1 MAIDLRKLAE
11 LGPAAMMGESV
22 PGGIDL
28 KEVAQRGSFSD
39 GFNGTGAA
47 AIPAKKR
54 PTPDDWAAINEET
67 RAMQPQRDE
76 EAKGILLSE
85 LANYDGPEQNMEA
98 LRQEY
103 KNRFGDLPADTPP
116 AAQAPDAGFGN
127 RADGT
132 PKGEGFLGVL
142 PRPDGSVST
151 EISIGVNLD
160 GRETEIPTL
169 VPTLEPEEV
178 NHLLS
183 GGQPTEQIVGKAVA
197 FARQRMAEGKT
208 LFAQP
213 GEKLNGLSPRLQ
225 AAFAMRDEMRRKPEA
240 QEYTSFSDPGSQPVT
255 NISGAEANQ
264 PVGGSGIWSDV
275 KNTLNM
281 GWQGVA
287 LDAREIAKKG
297 LGDGF
302 VAFVDNID
310 EILSGKKSEQLINEK
325 IEASRQALTPEMAAA
340 LEKDWW
346 DENTNSP
353 GEALKDPRAILGGL
367 TQSLPG
373 TAITMIPGL
382 ALAKGMYGV
391 RMAAAADAATAGGLT
406 GEAAKQFLR
415 QQATVEAAR
424 AATAAQVAGSVLEG
438 TQGGA
443 QASREVFDAILKMDA
458 ATLKDSDAMRAMMSQ
473 GMSFEEARKALATDA
488 SSQAMLTAGFVTG
501 IFGGMGDRI
510 MAQAAIS
517 GIKGGIAARI
527 AKGVVSEGL
536 LEEFPQSY
544 GSRVAQNVAMQQ
556 ADPSIPTTK
565 GALNEGVGGLAIG
578 GVMGGAMAA
587 PFKDRS
593 PEEQAAAPA
602 RKADSPLTNA
612 AAKLTQAPAA
622 APASGDTPLSGA
634 LPIPPEP
641 AVGGPA
647 LGWGGYADIVPLGD
661 KTYDEAVQTLS
672 TFFGDFQ
679 NEQALRKLGGVPADV
694 IDQARHV
701 WANIINNPEAQ
712 PGMRRQ
718 AIQQA
723 FDLMNRVKGFGSNV
737 GESRL
742 GSNFTMSPGE
752 QAGPSAFDPQ
762 GRAQIA
768 DQTGGAGEVFAGAGG
783 IEERR
788 PALPGVNED
797 GTPWHEQNPE
807 ARALAQA
814 MKDGSL
820 DARDTGTGGVPP
832 MPAPKVT
839 EAQRRAKIFD
849 IKQKIASGWV
859 VGDGLTL
866 NNPATGK
873 SIAITAS
880 EKITAKKEAKNG
892 TAAGKPASKNA
903 APSAKGGKARG
914 DVVPGGPAV
923 AGADGNEQPTPG
935 RDPAA
940 EDPASGSEPAVPAGA
955 ADARP
960 PVTEEGRLAA
970 KRAAYQLLKS
980 TGAPDDV
987 VASGIVG
994 YQEKA
999 NERGEPMNLWA
1010 ADGGTIGLVPASQKS
1025 PFKSGRLIATI
1036 HPEQS
1041 AQGKTESVAAPD
1053 SPLPEGWTSAGGS
1066 IYTNPAAPGVSIKVE
1081 PSVGSGRQ
1089 IFSVKADFKSPG
1101 DQRGEAIGT
1110 TADATDAV
1118 YRAEAASEIQAKQ
1131 RKQKAAAEEKTRADA
1146 ELTAKRDREAK
1157 EQAAAKARE
1166 EEARAAQ
1173 QKAEEGPVSI
1183 NDVPPKLM
1191 KKIQVPVERMVGDSI
1206 QTVEVS
1212 ANEALADLDEEISAY
1227 EKLLACVKGAA

>member
-11 LGPAAMMGESV
+11 LGPAAVMGENV
-22 PGGIDL
+22 PGGVDL
-28 KEVAQRGSFSD
+28 KAIANRGSFSD
-39 GFNGTGAA
+39 GFNGTGS
-47 AIPAKKR
+47 AIPARKR
-54 PTPDDWAAINEET
+54 PTPDDWVNGPNAET

-76 EAKGILLSE
+76 EAKGILASE
-85 LANYDGPEQNMEA
+85 LANYEGPEKSMEA

-116 AAQAPDAGFGN
+116 ASQAADAGFGN

-142 PRPDGSVST
+142 PRADGSVST

-213 GEKLNGLSPRLQ
+213 GEKLAGLSPRLQ
-225 AAFAMRDEMRRKPEA
+225 AAFAMRDEMRRKPAA
-240 QEYTSFSDPGSQPVT
+240 QEYTSFSDPGAQPVT
-255 NISGAEANQ
+255 DIAGAEANQ
-264 PVGGSGIWSDV
+264 PAGGSGIWSDV

-302 VAFVDNID
+302 VAFVDGID

-458 ATLKDSDAMRAMMSQ
+458 ATLKNSDAMKALMSQ
-473 GMSFEEARKALATDA
+473 GLSFEGARKALATDA

-510 MAQAAIS
+510 MAQAAIT

-527 AKGVVSEGL
+527 AKGVVSEGA

-565 GALNEGVGGLAIG
+565 GALNEGIGGLAIG

-593 PEEQAAAPA
+593 PAEPEAAPA
-602 RKADSPLTNA
+602 RKPGSPLTNA
-612 AAKLTQAPAA
+612 AAKAAEVSGAPAVA
-622 APASGDTPLSGA
+622 GDAPLSGA

-647 LGWGGYADIVPLGD
+647 LGWGGYSDIVPLGD

-672 TFFGDFQ
+672 AFFGDFQ

-752 QAGPSAFDPQ
+752 QTGPSAFDPQ
-762 GRAQIA
+762 GRQQIT
-768 DQTGGAGEVFAGAGG
+768 DQTGGAGETFAGAGG
-783 IEERR
+783 VEERR

-832 MPAPKVT
+832 APTPKVT

-849 IKQKIASGWV
+849 IKKKVAAGWV
-859 VGDGLTL
+859 VGEGLTL
-866 NNPATGK
+866 SNPETGE
-873 SIAITAS
+873 SMAITAS
-880 EKITAKKEAKNG
+880 EKIAAKKEANNG
-892 TAAGKPASKNA
+892 TAARKPASKNA
-903 APSAKGGKARG
+903 ASPAKSGKAGG
-914 DVVPGGPAV
+914 DVVPGSPALDAAVGNVQPASGPDTAADVAAPGSGEALASGTGAEQAV
-923 AGADGNEQPTPG
+923 VPDGLKPGTPEYNAYFEKK
-935 RDPAA
+935 AA
-940 EDPASGSEPAVPAGA
+940 EDQE
-955 ADARP
+955 
-960 PVTEEGRLAA
+960 
-970 KRAAYQLLKS
+970 KRAADQRERVRAESQAAVNKKNSWRKKLLAWFNGAKDGDTITTDVADEEYRVVEKTIERDGKKIQSKRLVQVGGMGEGLDKTVIEYRNGQAYNAPNTNQGIDPEAGFAQMPETDADSIAANLGQLIEN
-980 TGAPDDV
+980 
-987 VASGIVG
+987 GIAKTNSNVKVTT
-994 YQEKA
+994 EAAA
-999 NERGEPMNLWA
+999 NE
-1010 ADGGTIGLVPASQKS
+1010 
-1025 PFKSGRLIATI
+1025 
-1036 HPEQS
+1036 
-1041 AQGKTESVAAPD
+1041 
-1053 SPLPEGWTSAGGS
+1053 PL
-1066 IYTNPAAPGVSIKVE
+1066 
-1081 PSVGSGRQ
+1081 
-1089 IFSVKADFKSPG
+1089 
-1101 DQRGEAIGT
+1101 
-1110 TADATDAV
+1110 
-1118 YRAEAASEIQAKQ
+1118 
-1131 RKQKAAAEEKTRADA
+1131 
-1146 ELTAKRDREAK
+1146 
-1157 EQAAAKARE
+1157 
-1166 EEARAAQ
+1166 
-1173 QKAEEGPVSI
+1173 VSI

-1191 KKIQVPVERMVGDSI
+1191 KKIKVPVEQMVGDEVK
-1206 QTVEVS
+1206 TVEVS
-1212 ANEALADLDEEISAY
+1212 ATQALADLDEEISVY
-1227 EKLLACVKGAA
+1227 EKLLACVKSAA